1 MLKGLWLDK
10 LNKSVCVQTS
20 RFLISAMLQYL
31 YCKFTTICL
40 HFFLLW
46 CFDASWVPGGLN
58 ACLSFTA
65 AGPAASKCSFL
76 CSSCCR
82 FPFFNVHLSSDQVP
96 CLLNPPTDVLSSE
109 AAKPHTAR
117 AIPCVLNVIQTAI
130 TCKGKHD
137 AGTTPVSQTPHP
149 HTPPSPFVF
158 ECNPLATCVL
168 WGHINKINYLY
179 DLKTFM
185 WFIRF

>member
-1 MLKGLWLDK
+1 MLRLLQVKRCKLPQTKRKWRLSWRLLINTLSFRFKADDIVKGLWLDK
-10 LNKSVCVQTS
+10 LNKSLCVQTS

-40 HFFLLW
+40 HFFPLW
-46 CFDASWVPGGLN
+46 FFDASWVPGGLN

-76 CSSCCR
+76 CSSCSR

-109 AAKPHTAR
+109 AAKPHTAKE
-117 AIPCVLNVIQTAI
+117 QY
-130 TCKGKHD
+130 H
-137 AGTTPVSQTPHP
+137 
-149 HTPPSPFVF
+149 VF
-158 ECNPLATCVL
+158 
-168 WGHINKINYLY
+168 
-179 DLKTFM
+179 
-185 WFIRF
+185 